1 MMHKVDFSSA
11 SSEAIIEALG
21 KRLEEIRLSRNI
33 PQATLAREA
42 GVSRST
48 LTRLAD
54 GQPVSLDSF
63 VRIMQAL
70 ALGDHLASLLP
81 DPAIRP
87 VDRVRLAGGGS
98 SDGWRSSAPQA
109 SPRTP
114 VGCLAEASSA
124 ALTTGWK
131 IARPRSLP
139 GGGLMYLASHS
150 GLALPGRRADHPSGA
165 VLPTKDLRA
174 TGFLAG

>member
-87 VDRVRLAGGGS
+87 VDRVRLAGGE
-98 SDGWRSSAPQA
+98 R
-109 SPRTP
+109 
-114 VGCLAEASSA
+114 
-124 ALTTGWK
+124 
-131 IARPRSLP
+131 
-139 GGGLMYLASHS
+139 
-150 GLALPGRRADHPSGA
+150 RRAGGKRSN
-165 VLPTKDLRA
+165 PTEWQWAED
-174 TGFLAG
+174 GEDG